1 MLIPARR
8 IAQFCLL
15 TLVAQCALALVTVP
29 AELTWNETQQATARE
44 IVNRLETRH
53 YAKVPFDDQ
62 LSSQMLD
69 QYLKTLDFNR
79 LFLLA
84 SDIKDFEQWRFQLD
98 DQLHKGDLQ
107 TGYAIFARYQ
117 QRVIERL
124 NQVVADLD
132 TTIANLDFTRDEY
145 LELDR
150 SKQAW
155 PADQAEADSLWRK
168 RIKSEVLN
176 LKLAGKAP
184 EEIPPLLK
192 KRFNNQLHRVQQ
204 YSSEDV
210 YQTYL
215 NALTELYDPHTNYL
229 SPRTS
234 ENFNIN
240 MSLKLEGIGAVLQ
253 ADDEYVKVVRLVPA
267 GPADK
272 QGQLQPAD
280 RIVGVGEGKS
290 GDIQDVVGWRLDDV
304 VDLIRG
310 PRDSVVRLEVIPAK
324 AAVEDRRKLI
334 EITRNEVKLEEQSA
348 QKKVLEIWHGE
359 RSVKVG
365 VIDVPA
371 FYIDFEAMR
380 NGDPEFKSTT
390 RDVYKLLTELMQ
402 EGVEGVVIDLR
413 NNGGGSLQEAN
424 ALTGLF
430 IDSGPTVQIRHSSSR
445 VIREGKQRSSPFYDG
460 PLVVLINRLSASA
473 SEIFAG
479 AIQDYQRGVVI
490 GGQSFGKGTVQ
501 SLSPL
506 AHGQLKLTESKF
518 YRISGDSTQNRGVL
532 PDIAL
537 PELYDYSKVGEGAL
551 DNALPWDRIKPA
563 PHRVYFDIQDGLP
576 QLIDRHT
583 ARIARDPDFVYLN
596 DQLQMLKKNRSIT
609 RLSLNEAQRRAQR
622 DQDRA
627 QQLAIE
633 NKRRQAKGLEPLA
646 TLDEDEAEDELT
658 VADDTRTGI
667 KDNDPVLTEAAHV
680 LADTLQIYQQ
690 DASLAWGNR

>member
-1 MLIPARR
+1 MLILARR

-15 TLVAQCALALVTVP
+15 TLVAQCALALATVP
-29 AELTWNETQQATARE
+29 AELTWDETQQATAKE

-53 YAKVPFDDQ
+53 YAKAPFDDQ
-62 LSSQMLD
+62 RSSQMLD

-107 TGYAIFARYQ
+107 AGYAIFARYQ
-117 QRVIERL
+117 QRVIARL

-155 PADQAEADSLWRK
+155 PADQAAADSLWRK

-583 ARIARDPDFVYLN
+583 VRIAKDPDFVYLN

-627 QQLAIE
+627 QQLTIE

-646 TLDEDEAEDELT
+646 TLDEDEAEDELAA
-658 VADDTRTGI
+658 ADDTQTGI